1 MANKLAGQRA
11 KFSKA
16 LADFNRTDDDEQKL
30 GPVRRMFEVIRDASA
45 NGFSEAEV
53 TSEREPPDEVR
64 RLLAQGIDVSE
75 ASSEDPDQLVRQ
87 LEQMVDT
94 SDLYEEG
101 TGDQFIYAYGYRCA
115 PDRLKVGRT
124 DRDVIGRIARQ
135 IGTSTPEKPSLFLI
149 MRTAD
154 CRALE
159 KALHGVLT
167 LRHLKITGGGEEWF
181 RTTRDELLEICRLIN
196 GGSAGLSRKSDASL

>member
-1 MANKLAGQRA
+1 M
-11 KFSKA
+11 
-16 LADFNRTDDDEQKL
+16 
-30 GPVRRMFEVIRDASA
+30 
-45 NGFSEAEV
+45 
-53 TSEREPPDEVR
+53 
-64 RLLAQGIDVSE
+64 LAQGIDVSE

-101 TGDQFIYAYGYRCA
+101 MGDQFIYAYGYRCA

-135 IGTSTPEKPSLFLI
+135 IGTSTPEKPSLFLTI
-149 MRTAD
+149 RTAD

-196 GGSAGLSRKSDASL
+196 GGSVGLSRKSDASL